1 MSSRLLQGDSIA
13 FRFPDQTEFLFQD
26 ANFSVQLNG
35 GTPSRIGLVGP
46 NGEGKTTLLRILT
59 GELQASQGRL
69 LTPSEGLSLAV
80 QPQRLLEESETLSLE
95 QFLLEPLQEVTSL
108 RDELSML
115 EDHLATDTSLLTR
128 YGEVQSRFE
137 ALGGYDLE
145 ARLDRVRSGLGI
157 MEIPLERTMATLSSG
172 QKTRAA
178 LARML
183 LTQADLLLFDEPT
196 NHLDREAIEWLE
208 RVLAD
213 SNRAFVV
220 VSHDRAFLDRAT
232 NETWAV
238 RGGTFE
244 SYPGNY
250 SAYDAFREERNARI
264 THERSVQKKEVK
276 RLESSLR
283 ERAGWSMQ
291 RESQKAGHGEKRT
304 EPKDRG
310 FIGARSAAQ
319 MKRAL
324 AIRTRI
330 EHELEKKKI
339 EMPQVEEER
348 ILTFP
353 TVGDAPGLMARLD
366 DVVAGYGEGKV
377 LDRFNLE
384 IRAGERIILTGPN
397 GSGKSTVL
405 RLLAGLLREEEG
417 RVHLHPRTSLHLYS
431 QEQAE
436 LLGRDAGWERVGQM
450 GGPDSP
456 LSGSHSRHVTQS
468 PPSEMSFPAPMSGD
482 SLARAKR
489 QGASGIPRGDA
500 SGPVSLHAAAKEAA
514 SDRGRDPGNGVPGPP
529 PPAGSDSLSLLE
541 VIADR
546 TQHNRARLF
555 LGYLGIRGDEVFRPV
570 GSLSPGELAR
580 AALVRTLLSD
590 ANLILLDEPTN
601 HLDIQARE
609 ALERGLLAYEGAL
622 VVVTHD
628 LRLRER
634 LGGRVVEM

>member
-1 MSSRLLQGDSIA
+1 MSSRMLQGDSIA
-13 FRFPDQTEFLFQD
+13 FRFPDQTDFLFQD
-26 ANFSVQLNG
+26 ATFSVQLNG
-35 GTPSRIGLVGP
+35 GSPSRIGLVGP

-80 QPQRLLEESETLSLE
+80 QPQRLLEESEALTLE
-95 QFLLEPLQEVTSL
+95 QFLLEPLEEVTRL
-108 RDELSML
+108 RDELELL
-115 EDHLATDTSLLTR
+115 EDRLATDTSQLTR

-157 MEIPLERTMATLSSG
+157 IEIPLERRMATLSSG

-183 LTQADLLLFDEPT
+183 LTPSDVLLFDEPT

-208 RVLAD
+208 GVLAD

-238 RGGTFE
+238 RGGIFE

-250 SAYDAFREERNARI
+250 SAYEAFREERNARI
-264 THERSVQKKEVK
+264 AHERSVQKTRVK
-276 RLESSLR
+276 RLENALR

-291 RESQKAGHGEKRT
+291 RESQKMGHGAKRT

-324 AIRTRI
+324 AIRSRI

-339 EMPQVEEER
+339 EMPQVEDER

-353 TVGDAPGLMARLD
+353 TVRDAPGMMARLD

-377 LDRFNLE
+377 LDCFNLE
-384 IRAGERIILTGPN
+384 IGAGERIILTGPN

-405 RLLAGLLREEEG
+405 RLLAGLLHPEAG
-417 RVHLHPRTSLHLYS
+417 MVHLHPRTRLHLFS

-436 LLGRDAGWERVGQM
+436 LLGRSW

-456 LSGSHSRHVTQS
+456 LSGFHSQHDESTSTQ
-468 PPSEMSFPAPMSGD
+468 PEMSSPAPMPGD
-482 SLARAKR
+482 SRARAQH
-489 QGASGIPRGDA
+489 QGASGIPQNPACGPGTHDARGLLRNDSVA
-500 SGPVSLHAAAKEAA
+500 TEL
-514 SDRGRDPGNGVPGPP
+514 R
-529 PPAGSDSLSLLE
+529 AGSDSQSLLE
-541 VIADR
+541 VVADR
-546 TQHNRARLF
+546 KQHNQARLF

-580 AALVRTLLSD
+580 AALVRTLLSE

-609 ALERGLLAYEGAL
+609 ALERGLLDYEGAL